1 MGMSM
6 LSAMRVTVGVVML
19 VRVRRLLS
27 RVEIVNELDTHGLCM
42 KDCEISEDLDDRS
55 AIQTQDQSNTCIQRV
70 QPRRSRASST

>member
-42 KDCEISEDLDDRS
+42 KD
-55 AIQTQDQSNTCIQRV
+55 
-70 QPRRSRASST
+70 